1 MELKIQ
7 DTLYKHLNLPEYE
20 YGFADLTG
28 LLSNEYSSYTHGISI
43 IRKLDDSIIDSID
56 NGPTLEYFNH
66 YHSINNEIN
75 KLISSI
81 VNDIDS
87 SLYKF
92 QPVKAT
98 VDDSEL
104 SESYYK
110 TLAYSFSHKMTA
122 TRAGLGWIGK
132 TDLLISKKFG
142 PRIRLASIIT
152 NYPLKI
158 TNDPIDSS
166 LCGNCSLCSDICP
179 AKASNG
185 ISWNTSIQRNQF
197 FDPFKCREYCRS
209 ISKEKINKEISLC
222 GKCVFICPHGRT
234 G

>member
-1 MELKIQ
+1 MESKLLEI
-7 DTLYKHLNLPEYE
+7 LNKHLNLNEYE

-28 LLSNEYSSYTHGISI
+28 LLASNYSGYSHGISI
-43 IRKLDDSIIDSID
+43 IRKLDDSIIDSIE
-56 NGPTLEYFNH
+56 NGPTMEYFNH

-75 KLISSI
+75 NLITSI
-81 VNDIDS
+81 VNDLDKS
-87 SLYKF
+87 RYKF
-92 QPVKAT
+92 LPIKAT

-104 SESYYK
+104 NESYYE
-110 TLAYSFSHKMTA
+110 TLTYNFSHKMTA

-152 NYPLKI
+152 DCPL
-158 TNDPIDSS
+158 NSLNQPIDSS

-179 AKASNG
+179 GKASNG
-185 ISWNTSIQRNQF
+185 MSWNISIQRNQF

-209 ISKEKINKEISLC
+209 ISKEKIDKEISLC
-222 GKCVFICPHGRT
+222 GKCVYICPHGRT
-234 G
+234 E